1 MAQQQAFCVHCGQPL
16 QPGASFCRACGKP
29 VGQAAAGASPPTGFY
44 PYAGAP
50 SGPVA
55 SAVQPQ
61 QRRRPNVLL
70 LLVGIALIL
79 VGLIQPA
86 ALLFGEETTASVVA
100 AEQIV
105 DGSSERMDYNYRIT
119 YAFAVDGKQ
128 YTGNYQI
135 NKVYNIANLPGEG
148 KILAIKYL
156 AIMPNINAPASQGN
170 PFLVLLLAGGIGV
183 LLIVLGIRGKTVM
196 RT

>member
-1 MAQQQAFCVHCGQPL
+1 MTQQQAFCAQCGQPL
-16 QPGASFCRACGKP
+16 QPGVSFCRSCGAP
-29 VGQAAAGASPPTGFY
+29 VGQVTAEASPPTGFY
-44 PYAGAP
+44 PSAGVP
-50 SGPVA
+50 SGPLTA
-55 SAVQPQ
+55 TAQPQ

-70 LLVGIALIL
+70 ILAGIALIL

-86 ALLFGEETTASVVA
+86 ALLFGSETTAKVVA
-100 AEQIV
+100 AEQII
-105 DGSSERMDYNYRIT
+105 DGTSERMDYNYRIT
-119 YAFAVDGKQ
+119 YAFTVEGKQ

-148 KILAIKYL
+148 KVLAIKYL
-156 AIMPNINAPASQGN
+156 AIMPNINARTNQDN

-183 LLIVLGIRGKTVM
+183 LLIVLGIKGKTVM